1 MRRLVALAASLA
13 LLLGVAAPAAASPP
27 ERLSWLSG
35 WASTTF
41 VTSEDPYAP
50 GPFME
55 VEITFATGRWQDH
68 GLFGDGD
75 ATFSQIDIR
84 ASGYT
89 NLAGGPYFNSPWQAG
104 YTMSVTPGDPT
115 LGYVD
120 PSLRGGWAEV
130 GPMAYYCY
138 TGPCPSWPAT
148 ITVSA
153 AWTATGPQVVTP
165 SHPVD
170 DIGGVSSMVAR
181 MRPAAGDFHFTG
193 GTLTLPPVVKG
204 SSIWYQQQVYR
215 APTP

>member
-13 LLLGVAAPAAASPP
+13 LLLGIAAPAAAASPP
-27 ERLSWLSG
+27 ERSNWLSG

-41 VTSEDPYAP
+41 VTSADPYAP

-55 VEITFATGRWQDH
+55 VEITFATGSWRDN
-68 GLFGDGD
+68 GRS
-75 ATFSQIDIR
+75 TFSQIDIR

-89 NLAGGPYFNSPWQAG
+89 NLANGTVFMDPWQAG
-104 YTMSVTPGDPT
+104 YTMYVTPGDPA
-115 LGYVD
+115 LGHVD
-120 PSLRGGWAEV
+120 RSLAGAWAEV

-153 AWTATGPQVVTP
+153 AWNATGPQAVTP

-170 DIGGVSSMVAR
+170 DIGGVSSMISRV
-181 MRPAAGDFHFTG
+181 RPAAGDFKFMG
-193 GTLTLPPVVKG
+193 GTLTLPSIVKN
-204 SSIWYQQQVYR
+204 SYISYQQQVYR

>member
-1 MRRLVALAASLA
+1 MRRPVALAASFA
-13 LLLGVAAPAAASPP
+13 LLFLVAAPAAASPP
-27 ERLSWLSG
+27 QRFNELSG

-41 VTSEDPYAP
+41 VTSADPYAI
-50 GPFME
+50 GPFTE

-68 GLFGDGD
+68 GWFDDGPS
-75 ATFSQIDIR
+75 TFSQIDIR

-89 NLAGGPYFNSPWQAG
+89 NLAGGPYFMYPWQAG
-104 YTMSVTPGDPT
+104 YTMFVRPGDPA
-115 LGYVD
+115 LGHVD
-120 PSLRGGWAEV
+120 PSLAGAWAEV
-130 GPMAYYCY
+130 GPMTYYCY

-153 AWTATGPQVVTP
+153 AWTATGPQVVTS

-193 GTLTLPPVVKG
+193 GSLTLPPVVG
-204 SSIWYQQQVYR
+204 SNIWYQQQVYR